1 MINTSRTWS
10 KGCTLLWHVDS
21 LYQKIAEDCDC
32 MFYCE
37 WVVNFTV
44 SLYLPVTD
52 VWSSVCMCGRRWQSI
67 FHLRIWGSLAQFWNR
82 VFLTMII
89 ILIVLFLG
97 KWKQQVCQVF
107 SYSLVDTVGNNS
119 NLELWPAADHWRL
132 CELLRFEI
140 ATLSWGGRWGI
151 CCTIWYCYRIGPY
164 NCGQKFKTEG

>member
-21 LYQKIAEDCDC
+21 LYQNIAEDCDC

-119 NLELWPAADHWRL
+119 NLELWPACWPLEIVWTVAFRNSNT
-132 CELLRFEI
+132 EL
-140 ATLSWGGRWGI
+140 GGKVGDLLYYMILLQNR
-151 CCTIWYCYRIGPY
+151 TI
-164 NCGQKFKTEG
+164 